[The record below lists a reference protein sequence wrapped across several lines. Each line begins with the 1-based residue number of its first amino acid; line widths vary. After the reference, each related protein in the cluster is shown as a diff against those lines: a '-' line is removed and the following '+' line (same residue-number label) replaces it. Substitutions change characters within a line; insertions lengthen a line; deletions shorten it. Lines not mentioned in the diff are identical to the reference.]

1 VSLPMSFFVQQL
13 LNGLMFGCTY
23 ALVGIGFNL
32 IFGVMKL
39 INLAH
44 GQIIMAGA
52 FIALALI
59 VYYDVPLLL
68 ASLCA
73 AVACGGIGL
82 VIERICVRPVRHNDY
97 MASLLTTIGA
107 GIILQE
113 VFIKLFSTEDR
124 LFPTAFEFA
133 QLKLAG
139 FTLRVPYLITLAV
152 SLVLML
158 GLHAWITR
166 TRAGRAVRAMSENAD
181 AARLMGVNVDR
192 LTCLTFALASAIG
205 GIAGVLIA
213 VSSSI
218 ISTTMGGEMLLK
230 GFVVII
236 LGGLGSI
243 PGAALGGVLLG
254 LVEVVTVA
262 YLPSLYRDFFSFGLL
277 MLMLICRPAGLLG
290 VRLAERA

>member
-1 VSLPMSFFVQQL
+1 MSFFVQQL
-13 LNGLMFGCTY
+13 LNGFMFGCTY

-52 FIALALI
+52 FIALTLI
-59 VYYDVPLLL
+59 VYYDVSLLL

-73 AVACGGIGL
+73 AVACGGICL
-82 VIERICVRPVRHNDY
+82 VIERICVRPVRRNDY

-107 GIILQE
+107 GIVLQE

-133 QLKLAG
+133 QLKLTG

-158 GLHAWITR
+158 GLHAWITH

-205 GIAGVLIA
+205 GVAGVLIA

-254 LVEVVTVA
+254 LVEVMTVA

>member
-1 VSLPMSFFVQQL
+1 MSFFAQQL
-13 LNGLMFGCTY
+13 LNGIMYGCTY

-32 IFGVMKL
+32 VFGVMKL

-52 FIALALI
+52 FIALSLI
-59 VYYDVPLLL
+59 VYCDAPLPVAGLL
-68 ASLCA
+68 AV
-73 AVACGGIGL
+73 VACGGIGL
-82 VIERICVRPVRHNDY
+82 IVERVCVRPVRRTHY
-97 MASLLTTIGA
+97 TASLLTTIGA

-113 VFIKLFSTEDR
+113 IFIKLFSTEDR
-124 LFPTAFEFA
+124 LFPTSFEFA
-133 QLKLAG
+133 QVRVSGL
-139 FTLRVPYLITLAV
+139 TLRIPYLITLVV

-158 GLHAWITR
+158 SLHLWVRR

-192 LTCLTFALASAIG
+192 LTSLTFALASAVG
-205 GIAGVLIA
+205 GAAGVLIA
-213 VSSSI
+213 VSSSL
-218 ISTTMGGEMLLK
+218 ISTTMGGETLLK

-243 PGAALGGVLLG
+243 PGAVIGGVLLG

-262 YLPSLYRDFFSFGLL
+262 YLPSIYRDFFSFGLL
-277 MLMLICRPAGLLG
+277 MLMLISRPAGLLG
-290 VRLAERA
+290 IQVSERA

>member
-1 VSLPMSFFVQQL
+1 MSFFVQQL
-13 LNGLMFGCTY
+13 LNGFMFGCTY

-52 FIALALI
+52 FIALTLI
-59 VYYDVPLLL
+59 VYYDVSLLL

-82 VIERICVRPVRHNDY
+82 VIERICVRPVRRNDY

-107 GIILQE
+107 GIVLQE

-133 QLKLAG
+133 QLKLTG

-158 GLHAWITR
+158 GLHAWITH

-205 GIAGVLIA
+205 GVAGVLIA

-254 LVEVVTVA
+254 LVEVMTVA

>member
-1 VSLPMSFFVQQL
+1 MSFFVQQL
-13 LNGLMFGCTY
+13 LNGFMFGCTY

-52 FIALALI
+52 FIALTLI
-59 VYYDVPLLL
+59 VYYDLPLLL

-73 AVACGGIGL
+73 AVACGSIGL
-82 VIERICVRPVRHNDY
+82 VIERTCVRPVRRNDY

-133 QLKLAG
+133 QLKLTG

-158 GLHAWITR
+158 GLHAWITH